1 MSVQGLEAVLK
12 DIDQAKG
19 LPNTHYISP
28 EMYTLERDHVF
39 FKSWSALAFEAD
51 VPNLGDAYPVDF
63 LGTPMLVVHG
73 RDGEINVFQNTCRH
87 RGMILIDKPTCLK
100 GPIRCPYHS
109 WCYDH
114 DGALIRT
121 PYVGGVDVDT
131 HESIQPDELGLFEV
145 RSYIWHGTIF
155 INISGDAP
163 PFAEEHKSIIKRWK
177 EFDKPF
183 KVPSKSCM
191 FSMSLKTNWK
201 LAIENFCESYH
212 LPWIH
217 PELNVISPIDVHYN
231 IDDNEGY
238 SGQGSLNYIQ
248 LTDEGGRNFPDFDG
262 VSNKWDTLAEYVSF
276 FPNVLM
282 GVHRDF
288 CYSVILQPKGYG
300 EIEERVAMF
309 YAQDLSEEW
318 EDMLAENARI
328 WRDVFQEDIG
338 VVEGMQR
345 GRHGPM
351 FDGGKF
357 SPVMDGPTHVFHKW
371 VAQKMI
377 SGQSES

>member
-1 MSVQGLEAVLK
+1 MTLQNVLQ
-12 DIDQAKG
+12 DIDDAKG
-19 LPNTHYISP
+19 LPNEHYISP
-28 EMYTLERDHVF
+28 EMYRHEREYLF
-39 FKSWSALAFEAD
+39 FKSWAALAFEAD
-51 VPNLGDAYPVDF
+51 VPKANDAYPVDF
-63 LGTPMLVVHG
+63 LGTPMLVV
-73 RDGEINVFQNTCRH
+73 RNSDGEINVFQNTCRH
-87 RGMILIDKPTCLK
+87 RGMILVDKPTHLK

-114 DGALIRT
+114 NGGLIRT
-121 PYVGGVDVDT
+121 PYVGGVDIDT
-131 HESIQPDELGLFEV
+131 HEAVKPDELSLFKV
-145 RSYIWHGTIF
+145 RHYIWHGTIF
-155 INISGDAP
+155 INLSGDAR
-163 PFAEEHKSIIKRWK
+163 PFTEEHENLIHRWK

-212 LPWIH
+212 LPWVH

-231 IDDNEGY
+231 IDESEGY

-248 LTDEGGRNFPDFDG
+248 LTGEDGQKFPDFED
-262 VSNKWDTLAEYVSF
+262 VSDRWDTLAEYVSF

-300 EIEERVAMF
+300 EIEERVALF
-309 YAQDLSEEW
+309 YAQDLNEDW
-318 EDMLAENARI
+318 EDMLVENARI

-338 VVEGMQR
+338 VVEGMQK

-371 VAQKMI
+371 VAGKMLAA
-377 SGQSES
+377 QTES